1 MTSPWDK
8 RPYKLPLKIK
18 VLATC
23 FLAFVIPVY
32 WFEFG
37 PENFL
42 WGCDVALL
50 LVTVA
55 LWLESRLLASMM
67 AVGVLLMELIWN
79 ADYLTRLLSGSHLF
93 GLDLTSYM
101 FDSQIGWTVRLVS
114 FLLHI
119 YLPVI
124 LIWMLYRLGYHHKAL
139 IGQTLLAWVV
149 LPLTYWLTEPADN
162 INFVFGVNGEAQ
174 AWMPGPVYLLLL
186 MILIPVIIYAPSHFL
201 LKRLFGKSP

>member
-1 MTSPWDK
+1 MISSRNTKPH
-8 RPYKLPLKIK
+8 KLPLTIK

-23 FLAFVIPVY
+23 FLGLVIPIY
-32 WFEFG
+32 WLKLG

-42 WGCDVALL
+42 WGCDIALL
-50 LVTVA
+50 AITVA

-79 ADYLTRLLSGSHLF
+79 ADYLARLFSGSHFF
-93 GLDLTSYM
+93 GLGLTSYM
-101 FDSQIGWTVRLVS
+101 FDAQIAWTVRLIS

-124 LIWMLYRLGYHHKAL
+124 LIWMLYRLGYHRNAL
-139 IGQTLLAWVV
+139 IGQSALAWVL

-162 INFVFGVNGEAQ
+162 INFVFGINSEPQ
-174 AWMPGPVYLLLL
+174 TWMPGPVYLLLM
-186 MILIPVIIYAPSHFL
+186 MILIPLIIYLPSHL
-201 LKRLFGKSP
+201 LLNSLFGKSR